1 MPSSPASPPADAP
14 RRGPAPTKHI
24 DILWAAARLFARQGI
39 AQSSTRAI
47 ALEAGTTER
56 TLFKH
61 FGTKEGLVQA
71 VLAEAVVP
79 QLAPTS
85 LEALR
90 RAIDAWAGDL
100 AGWHRALLQARS
112 EAAAA
117 APELTRLLLVEL
129 LRDAQL
135 REQFGQQW
143 QAAVW
148 EPLRALFGRLR
159 REGRVRGDLPADTL
173 ARLFL
178 SLNVGYLVARHVL
191 APAARWDDTAE
202 IGAIASFFARGSA
215 AAGPR

>member
-1 MPSSPASPPADAP
+1 MAQESTSSAAAP

-24 DILWAAARLFARQGI
+24 DILWTAARLFAQQGI
-39 AQSSTRAI
+39 AQTSTRTI
-47 ALEAGTTER
+47 AAEAGTTER

-61 FGTKEGLVQA
+61 FGSKDGLVQA
-71 VLAEAVVP
+71 VMAEAVVP

-117 APELTRLLLVEL
+117 TPDLTRLLLVEL
-129 LRDAQL
+129 LRDADL
-135 REQFGQQW
+135 REQFGQSW

-148 EPLRALFGRLR
+148 QPLHTLFARLR
-159 REGRVRGDLPADTL
+159 REGRVRADVPAETL

-191 APAARWDDTAE
+191 APERAWNDDAE
-202 IGAIASFFARGSA
+202 ITAIAAFFARGA
-215 AAGPR
+215 APL